1 MGSATWGFRLGN
13 LGSFPDLPSAEHAYR
28 PLQLN
33 RGDKAMPR
41 YVVERDFPDGLLVPI
56 DENGAKACLAVV
68 ESNAADEV
76 TWVHSYVSIDKKKS
90 YCIYDG
96 PSPEAIR
103 RTASRNKLP
112 VERITEVRIL
122 DPYFYK

>member
-1 MGSATWGFRLGN
+1 
-13 LGSFPDLPSAEHAYR
+13 
-28 PLQLN
+28 
-33 RGDKAMPR
+33 MPR
-41 YVVERDFPDGLLVPI
+41 YVVERLFQEGLQIPV
-56 DENGAKACLAVV
+56 DDNGARTCLAVV

-76 TWVHSYVSIDKKKS
+76 TWVVSYVSNDKKKTF
-90 YCIYDG
+90 CVYDG

-112 VERITEVRIL
+112 VERITEVRVL